1 MLIDSFA
8 PNPDAVEKH
17 RITIAASPDV
27 VYRALWTADLGG
39 PVIKLLMG
47 LRMLPG
53 LISRGCRSPPR
64 NQEITLQTLID
75 SQCGVLAEEPNHEVL
90 FGVTGRFWRPT
101 GNVSTF
107 DRASFNS
114 PVPPGIARAV
124 WSFTVEQ
131 SVNGQTNLS
140 TETRVICGDQASL
153 RKFRAYWFFVRPFSG
168 LIRRL
173 MLRAVRRACRVKGHF
188 LHLSH
193 IIRALKRL
201 IH

>member
-8 PNPDAVEKH
+8 PNPDAIETH
-17 RITIAASPDV
+17 RININASPEV
-27 VYRALWTADLGG
+27 VYRALWTADLGN
-39 PVIKLLMG
+39 PVIKLLLG

-53 LISRGCRSPPR
+53 FISRGCRSLPR
-64 NQEITLQTLID
+64 NQAITLQTLID
-75 SQCGVLAEEPNHEVL
+75 SQCGLLAEEPNHEVL

-101 GNVSTF
+101 GNVSPF

-124 WSFTVEQ
+124 WSFTVEPGE
-131 SVNGQTNLS
+131 NGQTILS
-140 TETRVICGDQASL
+140 TETRVTCGDGRSR

-173 MLRAVRRACRVKGHF
+173 MLRAVKRACRFAGH
-188 LHLSH
+188 
-193 IIRALKRL
+193 
-201 IH
+201 

>member
-8 PNPDAVEKH
+8 PNPDAVETH
-17 RITIAASPDV
+17 HIAINASPDV

-39 PVIKLLMG
+39 LVIKLLLG

-53 LISRGCRSPPR
+53 FILRGCRSLPR
-64 NQEITLQTLID
+64 NQAITLQTLIE
-75 SQCGVLAEEPNHEVL
+75 SECGLLAEEPNHEVL

-101 GNVSTF
+101 GNVSPF

-124 WSFTVEQ
+124 WSFTIELTK
-131 SVNGQTNLS
+131 NGQTILS
-140 TETRVICGDQASL
+140 TETRVTCGDRRSR

-173 MLRAVRRACRVKGHF
+173 M
-188 LHLSH
+188 
-193 IIRALKRL
+193 
-201 IH
+201 